1 MSELLLS
8 IGEVAER
15 IGLSLRSIRYY
26 EEVGLA
32 IPSARTKGGHRLYSE
47 ADVDRLLLIMKM
59 KPLDFSLEEMGAV
72 FRVIDVLRDPTSAE
86 SARDVARA
94 QLDMYGTLVE
104 ERLRWL
110 QERLVVAHDFR
121 RWIQAEV
128 AGQRPD
134 PAPSTVVTQTDFR
147 ATSAI
152 VTSLPE
158 A

>member
-1 MSELLLS
+1 VSELLS

-47 ADVDRLLLIMKM
+47 DDVARLLLIMKM

-72 FRVIDVLRDPTSAE
+72 FRVIDVVRDPASSE
-86 SARDVARA
+86 SAREVARA

-134 PAPSTVVTQTDFR
+134 PAPSTVVRQAAFGKPG
-147 ATSAI
+147 AA
-152 VTSLPE
+152 VTAAPE
-158 A
+158 P